1 MSVVLE
7 APQLVTASR
16 MLYFTWVPADP
27 AAVRALVPDELELLP
42 NSQCFINQYVVDTD
56 EQTSAFEAYSL
67 TYAGADLAGH
77 DTPDG
82 NVPGRWWTHYFNS
95 SENMVRY
102 ATAQGVPAGA
112 GTTTLELDGGRLVA
126 TSLVDGQP
134 VIRTSARVE
143 IGSPQRATG
152 QLRYITRQSGE
163 LVSGRYP
170 FVADLAENFEVE
182 SVEFLDAPHPVSA
195 LRPAEPLDVTFGF
208 YSPSITFCYPG
219 GQGPLGSEHGS

>member
-42 NSQCFINQYVVDTD
+42 NSQCFINQYVVDSD

-67 TYAGADLAGH
+67 TYTGADLAGH

-95 SENMVRY
+95 NADMRDVRRR
-102 ATAQGVPAGA
+102 ARRPRRAPAPPPWCSRTA
-112 GTTTLELDGGRLVA
+112 
-126 TSLVDGQP
+126 
-134 VIRTSARVE
+134 
-143 IGSPQRATG
+143 
-152 QLRYITRQSGE
+152 
-163 LVSGRYP
+163 
-170 FVADLAENFEVE
+170 
-182 SVEFLDAPHPVSA
+182 
-195 LRPAEPLDVTFGF
+195 
-208 YSPSITFCYPG
+208 C
-219 GQGPLGSEHGS
+219 